1 MLARERDTLHRGEV
15 LILEPRFGFEKDIV
29 ESDRSISVTADQ
41 VAVHCQKDVDR
52 ALIDVQLDN
61 LLQLF
66 LPNLADSSLD
76 L

>member
-29 ESDRSISVTADQ
+29 ESDRSTSVTTDQ